1 MTDTILAHAYARG
14 LFKTA
19 QALGQE
25 ARVSADIRALDEQ
38 WKGSPELRIFC
49 TGHLRG
55 NTIHHAKMVR
65 DLWGTSFSI
74 PLMTLLEGLAKR
86 EILRLIPQIVQCYN
100 ELLDIAHKC
109 LHVEARFAVK
119 PDEAMIMGVHDL
131 VRTKYGREY
140 RIVAIVDPGLI
151 AGFQIT
157 INDIRIDA
165 SLAGRLKRLRQAL
178 HKPTV

>member
-25 ARVSADIRALDEQ
+25 ARVSEDIRALEAQ
-38 WKGSPELRIFC
+38 WQGSPELRIFC

-55 NTIHHAKMVR
+55 NTIHHAEMVR
-65 DLWGTSFSI
+65 ALGGISVSV
-74 PLMTLLEGLAKR
+74 PLMTLLQGLAKR
-86 EILRLIPQIVQCYN
+86 EILRLIPQIIRFYL
-100 ELLDIAHKC
+100 ELLDISHKF

-119 PDEAMIMGVHDL
+119 PNEAMLMSVHDL
-131 VRTKYGREY
+131 VRAKYGREY
-140 RIVAIVDPGLI
+140 RIVAKVDPDLI
-151 AGFQIT
+151 AGFLIT

-165 SLAGRLKRLRQAL
+165 SLGGRLKRLRQAL
-178 HKPTV
+178 HKPAV